1 LARVTPTDSPRTR
14 VLFVCLGNICR
25 SPLAENVFRHLV
37 EEAGLE
43 ERFEIDSAGT
53 GSWHVGERPDARASS
68 VASARGIELRG
79 RARQVTPDD
88 LVAFDYVLAMDR
100 DNLEELEYMARRG
113 EASAEI
119 RLLRAYDP
127 QVDGGTDGGDEV
139 PDPYYGGASGFED
152 VFDIVSRSCRSL
164 LASLTER

>member
-1 LARVTPTDSPRTR
+1 VTPPHSPPTR

-25 SPLAENVFRHLV
+25 SPLAENVFRRLV
-37 EEAGLE
+37 EEAGLG

-53 GSWHVGERPDARASS
+53 GSWHVGERPDARAAS
-68 VASARGIELRG
+68 VARARGIELQG
-79 RARQVTPDD
+79 RARQVTQED

-100 DNLEELEYMARRG
+100 ENLEELEYMARRG
-113 EASAEI
+113 DATAEI

-127 QVDGGTDGGDEV
+127 HADREEV
-139 PDPYYGGASGFED
+139 PDPYYGGPSGFED

-164 LASLTER
+164 LASLTVP

>member
-1 LARVTPTDSPRTR
+1 MAGVTPTDPPRTR

-43 ERFEIDSAGT
+43 ERFEVDSAGT
-53 GSWHVGERPDARASS
+53 GSWHVGEPPDSRAAA
-68 VASARGIELRG
+68 VASARGVELRG
-79 RARQVTPDD
+79 RARQVTQND
-88 LVAFDYVLAMDR
+88 LVTFDHVIAMDR
-100 DNLEELEYMARRG
+100 DNLEELEHMARRG
-113 EASAEI
+113 EATAEI

-127 QVDGGTDGGDEV
+127 QPEGEEV
-139 PDPYYGGASGFED
+139 PDPYYGGADGFEN

>member
-1 LARVTPTDSPRTR
+1 MTCVTPPHSPPTR

-25 SPLAENVFRHLV
+25 SPLAENVFRRLV
-37 EEAGLE
+37 EEAGLG

-53 GSWHVGERPDARASS
+53 GSWHVGERPDARAAS
-68 VASARGIELRG
+68 VARARGIELQG
-79 RARQVTPDD
+79 RARQVTQED

-100 DNLEELEYMARRG
+100 ENLEELEYMARRG
-113 EASAEI
+113 DATAEI

-127 QVDGGTDGGDEV
+127 HADREEV
-139 PDPYYGGASGFED
+139 PDPYYGGPSGFED

-164 LASLTER
+164 LASLTVP

>member
-1 LARVTPTDSPRTR
+1 LAGVTPTDPPRTR

-25 SPLAENVFRHLV
+25 SPLAENVFRYLV

-53 GSWHVGERPDARASS
+53 GSWHVGERPDARAAS

-79 RARQVTPDD
+79 RARQVTQDD
-88 LVAFDYVLAMDR
+88 LVSFHYVLAMDR
-100 DNLEELEYMARRG
+100 ENLEELEYMARRG
-113 EASAEI
+113 EATAEI

-127 QVDGGTDGGDEV
+127 HADRDEV

-164 LASLTER
+164 LASLT

>member
-1 LARVTPTDSPRTR
+1 LAGVKPPDPPRTR

-53 GSWHVGERPDARASS
+53 GSWHVGARPDHRAAT

-79 RARQVTPDD
+79 RARQVTQED

-100 DNLEELEYMARRG
+100 ENLAELEYMARNGR
-113 EASAEI
+113 ATAEI

-127 QVDGGTDGGDEV
+127 HAEGDEV
-139 PDPYYGGASGFED
+139 PDPYYGGASGFEN

-164 LASLTER
+164 LASLAEQ